1 MKKLSLFLLGSLLL
15 CGCRNGA
22 NENDAY
28 FAAPQVLSESKLE
41 GEPVAAEVKTEP
53 VKVAEPLATKS
64 ESILEN
70 DSAYKHFLR
79 NVVIKR
85 RSPNF
90 ITYEYKEIRVDE
102 LSPLAARYCRENGNR
117 TAVLRSVVLFKNY
130 SRRATFDCLNLQ

>member
-1 MKKLSLFLLGSLLL
+1 MRKLSLFLLGSLLL
-15 CGCRNGA
+15 CGCQNRA
-22 NENDAY
+22 SENDTY

-41 GEPVAAEVKTEP
+41 GEPVAAETKAKP
-53 VKVAEPLATKS
+53 VKVAEPLAAKS
-64 ESILEN
+64 EPTLEN
-70 DSAYKHFLR
+70 DSAYEHFLR

-117 TAVLRSVVLFKNY
+117 TAVLRSVILFKNY